1 MSNQE
6 QDGSDLGWEHVTRM
20 RGVWSTITVRVDEQC
35 LKARV
40 RMLELGRNAST

>member
-1 MSNQE
+1 MSDQE
-6 QDGSDLGWEHVTRM
+6 KDGSNLGREHVTSM
-20 RGVWSTITVRVDEQC
+20 RGVWSTITVRMDEQC